1 MEPAAPEPNMTR
13 ARPLP
18 ALLLAATLAAG
29 TLSGCGIIDASVDTR
44 GNKVDQEL
52 LANLVPGVQTKSDVS
67 ALLGS
72 PTATNVFGEES
83 WFYIGGVTQNRI
95 GRKDA
100 LIDQE
105 VVAVRFD
112 QRGVV
117 QRVDVITMAD
127 AARVEPVDRV
137 TPTPGND
144 VSFMG
149 MLLGNIGRFSPG
161 GAASRQGPGA
171 PGL

>member
-1 MEPAAPEPNMTR
+1 MT
-13 ARPLP
+13 ARQARSPW
-18 ALLLAATLAAG
+18 ATLLLAGTLAAAAL
-29 TLSGCGIIDASVDTR
+29 TPGCGVIDASVDTR
-44 GNKVDQEL
+44 GNRVDQEML
-52 LANLVPGVQTKSDVS
+52 SNLVPGVQTRSDVS

-117 QRVDVITMAD
+117 QRIDVITMAD
-127 AARVEPVDRV
+127 ATRVQPVDRV

-144 VSFMG
+144 VSFLG